1 MCLSLMVNL
10 RANMGKREKNII
22 ARRLVHSYLSSIIS
36 IALVLLLVGIFGVV
50 AVNAGAVQDYF
61 KENVKITAIL
71 KEDVQDLNAKRLQHT
86 LDLHPAVKKTAFI
99 SKEQGTL
106 EMKKMLGE
114 SFLNAFEHNPI
125 PVSIE
130 LNLKGE
136 YFNPDSL
143 QLFKASLEKNPLVEE
158 VAYQESLLGIL
169 NDNLEKMAWAL
180 MVFVALLLFIS
191 FVLINNTV
199 RLNVYSKR
207 FSIYTMRLVGAK
219 KSFIRRPFLLKA
231 MFQGMMSG
239 LLAALALIGVLYVLK
254 DSFAQMFSI
263 FQMELIAAVL
273 AGIVVLGAII
283 CVVCT
288 FFVVGR
294 MVSFTNDDLYY

>member
-1 MCLSLMVNL
+1 
-10 RANMGKREKNII
+10 MGRKEKNII

-36 IALVLLLVGIFGVV
+36 IALVLLLVGIFGVL
-50 AVNAGAVQDYF
+50 AINAGAVQDYF

-71 KEDVQDLNAKRLQHT
+71 KENVSDLNAKKLQRG

-99 SKEQGTL
+99 SKEQGTE

-114 SFLNAFEHNPI
+114 DFLQAFEHNPI
-125 PVSIE
+125 PASIE
-130 LNLKGE
+130 INLKGE

-143 QLFKASLEKNPLVEE
+143 RLFSSQLEKDKAVEE
-158 VAYQESLLGIL
+158 VAYERSLMEIL
-169 NDNLEKMAWAL
+169 NRNLEKIAL
-180 MVFVALLLFIS
+180 AFMVLVSLLMFIS

-207 FSIYTMRLVGAK
+207 FSIYTMKLVGAK
-219 KSFIRRPFLLKA
+219 KSFIRGPFLVKA
-231 MFQGMMSG
+231 FFQGILSG
-239 LLAALALIGVLYVLK
+239 LLAALALIGILYMLR

-263 FQMELIAAVL
+263 FQMELVGAVL
-273 AGIVVLGAII
+273 VGVVLLGAFI
-283 CVVCT
+283 CWICT

-294 MVSFTNDDLYY
+294 IISFTNNDLYY

>member
-169 NDNLEKMAWAL
+169 NDNLEKIAWAL
-180 MVFVALLLFIS
+180 MVFVALLLFTTD
-191 FVLINNTV
+191 L
-199 RLNVYSKR
+199 L
-207 FSIYTMRLVGAK
+207 FSSR
-219 KSFIRRPFLLKA
+219 
-231 MFQGMMSG
+231 
-239 LLAALALIGVLYVLK
+239 
-254 DSFAQMFSI
+254 
-263 FQMELIAAVL
+263 
-273 AGIVVLGAII
+273 
-283 CVVCT
+283 
-288 FFVVGR
+288 
-294 MVSFTNDDLYY
+294 

>member
-1 MCLSLMVNL
+1 
-10 RANMGKREKNII
+10 MGRKEKNII

-36 IALVLLLVGIFGVV
+36 IALVLLLVGIFGVL
-50 AVNAGAVQDYF
+50 AINAGAVQDYF

-71 KEDVQDLNAKRLQHT
+71 KENVSDLNAKKLQHS
-86 LDLHPAVKKTAFI
+86 LDLHPAVKKTVFI
-99 SKEQGTL
+99 SKEQGTE
-106 EMKKMLGE
+106 EMKMLLGE
-114 SFLNAFEHNPI
+114 DFLDAFEHNPI
-125 PVSIE
+125 PASIE

-143 QLFKASLEKNPLVEE
+143 KLFRDALLADTQIEE

-169 NDNLEKMAWAL
+169 NDNLEKIAMAF
-180 MVFVALLLFIS
+180 MVFIALLMFIS

-207 FSIYTMRLVGAK
+207 FSIYTMKLVGAK
-219 KSFIRRPFLLKA
+219 KSFIRGPFLVKA
-231 MFQGMMSG
+231 VFQGLLSG
-239 LLAALALIGVLYVLK
+239 LLAALALLGILYLLK

-263 FQMELIAAVL
+263 FQMELV
-273 AGIVVLGAII
+273 AGMLVGVVALGALI
-283 CVVCT
+283 CLVCT

-294 MVSFTNDDLYY
+294 VVSFTNDDLYY